1 MTPLAVSEFSSA
13 GEDLNLKVVD
23 LAAKCDLIN
32 TQFKVK
38 NRAKVNFSGAFDY
51 QNFYEGKIPATLVN
65 RD

>member
-13 GEDLNLKVVD
+13 GQDLNLKIVD
-23 LAAKCDLIN
+23 LAAKCNLIN

-38 NRAKVNFSGAFDY
+38 DRARGNFSGAFDY
-51 QNFYEGKIPATLVN
+51 QNFYEGKIPATFVN

>member
-1 MTPLAVSEFSSA
+1 MKPLAVSEFSSA
-13 GEDLNLKVVD
+13 AQDLNLKIVN
-23 LAAKCDLIN
+23 LAPKCDLIN

-38 NRAKVNFSGAFDY
+38 NRAKGNFSGAFDY